1 MISLPLH
8 DSLLRIAMVRANIF
22 RMFYWCSDYK
32 ITRNVNFDE
41 EVNNNKISVNLLVED
56 ADLVIDYPIIEA
68 KTVKV

>member
-1 MISLPLH
+1 
-8 DSLLRIAMVRANIF
+8 
-22 RMFYWCSDYK
+22 MFYWCSDYK